1 MAVCR
6 AGTSSPMGAVSVAVI
21 LLVRHG
27 QASFGSADY
36 DVLSPLGEQ
45 QSRRLGR
52 ALADRGTGPAV
63 VISGSMRRQRAS
75 AAELAQ
81 EAGWAPPATVDA
93 AWNEYDFGPLVAGR
107 GERPAPRTPR
117 EFQDALEG
125 GLRQWASSGE
135 APGAET
141 FAEFASRTESAVR
154 AVAQQQ
160 SSGGTVIVATSG
172 GVIGWI
178 AASLLGGG
186 VEQWIRLNRVCVN
199 TGVTKL
205 VTGRRGISLIT
216 FNEHSHLSADEI
228 SYR

>member
-1 MAVCR
+1 V
-6 AGTSSPMGAVSVAVI
+6 GVI

-52 ALADRGTGPAV
+52 ALADRGTKPAA

-75 AAELAQ
+75 AAWLAE
-81 EAGWAPPATVDA
+81 EAGWAPPASVDA
-93 AWNEYDFGPLVAGR
+93 GWNEYDFGPLVAGR
-107 GERPAPRTPR
+107 GDGRAPRSPR

-141 FAEFASRTESAVR
+141 FAAFASRTESAVR
-154 AVAQQQ
+154 AVAEQQPP
-160 SSGGTVIVATSG
+160 GATVIIATSG
-172 GVIGWI
+172 GVISWI
-178 AASLLGGG
+178 AATLLGGG

-205 VTGRRGISLIT
+205 VTGRRGTSLIT
-216 FNEHSHLSADEI
+216 FNEHNHLSEDEV